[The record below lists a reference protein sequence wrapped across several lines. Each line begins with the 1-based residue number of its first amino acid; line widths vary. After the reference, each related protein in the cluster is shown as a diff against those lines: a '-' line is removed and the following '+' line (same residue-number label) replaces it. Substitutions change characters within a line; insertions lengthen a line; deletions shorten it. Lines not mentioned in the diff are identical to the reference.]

1 MNRIVKMVF
10 RSRYRIKHNV
20 TAVLRDKDGN
30 IKPIFQQNKLFTF
43 LIVHG
48 IVSPHFH
55 KIPFLLGRWSDKM
68 SISNLIPTVGAAGIA
83 SRLMGSGAEA
93 VFIYIGV
100 GTGSTAANATD
111 TGLETETTVSGL
123 TRATGAISRSTTD
136 VTNDTAEITKT
147 FSVTGTVAVT
157 ESGVLNAA
165 FGSGTL
171 LNRQVFAAIN
181 VVNSDALQMT
191 HKFDVD

>member
-1 MNRIVKMVF
+1 MISKIF
-10 RSRYRIKHNV
+10 RSRLRIRHNV
-20 TAVLRDKDGN
+20 TAVLRDKNGK

-43 LIVHG
+43 LMAHG
-48 IVSPHFH
+48 IVSPHFY

-68 SISNLIPTVGAAGIA
+68 SISNLVPSAGAAGVA
-83 SRLMGSGAEA
+83 SRLMGSGSEA

-136 VTNDTAEITKT
+136 VTNDTAEVTKT
-147 FSVTGTVAVT
+147 FSVSGTVAVT
-157 ESGVLNAA
+157 ESGVYNAA

-171 LNRQVFAAIN
+171 LNRQVFSAVSVEN
-181 VVNSDALQMT
+181 GDSLQMT
-191 HKFDVD
+191 HKFDVDSG

>member
-1 MNRIVKMVF
+1 MISKLFSARL
-10 RSRYRIKHNV
+10 RIKHNV

-30 IKPIFQQNKLFTF
+30 IKPLFQQNKLFTF
-43 LIVHG
+43 LIAHG

-55 KIPFLLGRWSDKM
+55 KIPLLLGHWSDKM
-68 SISNLIPTVGAAGIA
+68 SISNLVPSAGAAGVA
-83 SRLMGSGAEA
+83 SRLMGSGSEA
-93 VFIYIGV
+93 AFLYIGV
-100 GTGSTAANATD
+100 GSGSTAANATD

-136 VTNDTAEITKT
+136 VTNDTAEVTKT

-157 ESGVLNAA
+157 ESGVYNAS

-171 LNRQVFAAIN
+171 LNRQVFSAIN
-181 VVNSDALQMT
+181 VVNTDSLQMT
-191 HKFDVD
+191 HKFDID